1 MNASHVSRPE
11 EMIAIVAIIGVV
23 GLPFIW
29 VVMHYVYNGIKQWQ
43 ATTLVRE
50 MVARGY
56 TAQEIIQVCQVL
68 GNKRKHLPDPKAVL
82 DVPPAKPIKQPAF
95 SP

>member
-1 MNASHVSRPE
+1 MIVAQVSRSE
-11 EMIAIVAIIGVV
+11 EAIALVAILGVV
-23 GLPFIW
+23 GLPLIW
-29 VVMHYVYNGIKQWQ
+29 VVAHYVYYGIKQWQ

-56 TAQEIIQVCQVL
+56 KAQEIIEICQAL
-68 GNKRKHLPDPKAVL
+68 GNKPKQLPDPKLL
-82 DVPPAKPIKQPAF
+82 DVPPAKPIKEPAY